1 MQINLAHLRE
11 RSTRG
16 GFIDFAV
23 FEAKSTSGTESSNR
37 QVLSELTAKARAS
50 GLKIDQSALA
60 YKVGNR
66 TKYFGDK
73 HLVAYLS
80 KSGVFR
86 WTHRINV

>member
-1 MQINLAHLRE
+1 MKINLAHLRE
-11 RSTRG
+11 RSTSG

-50 GLKIDQSALA
+50 GLKIDQSPLA
-60 YKVGNR
+60 YKTGNR

-80 KSGVFR
+80 KNGVFR
-86 WTHRINV
+86 WTHTINV